1 MFRIRSFS
9 PLLVILVLSFH
20 PESAAAWTSE
30 TVDTGGVGAHSSIKI
45 DSADHIHIA
54 YFANSF
60 GYLKYAFYD
69 GSQWHIETPD
79 PQYLSGHYTSVD
91 VDSSNTPH
99 IGYRYYSGHSIR
111 YASRTGG
118 VWSISEFETDPD
130 MEADI
135 SMRLDSHGLPHFSYW
150 DGEFTG
156 EPHDLKYA
164 HFDGSTWATTVVDFP
179 GDVGRG
185 SSIAL
190 DSHDNPHISYY
201 DQTNVTL
208 KYAAFDGT
216 AWRVQTIDNCETIAF
231 NFRTAIAVDS
241 RDRVHIVY
249 SAYHYAGGQW
259 RGRLKYAFFDGSTWS
274 ISTIEEGAPTRDF
287 RVPAITID
295 RADRPEISYL
305 IYYNSEP
312 ISPVM
317 RYARF
322 DGNIWRIEIVD
333 PIDLADSDY
342 SNGIDLDSSGR
353 PHLSYSK
360 RSTMLMH
367 ATGSIPANVAGDAG
381 SRPSVTL
388 LPPFPNPS
396 REGATFVFVLPRA
409 GSVDLGLYDVAGRR
423 VRTLARGGFGTGRH
437 AVRIGGDLPPG
448 VYLGRIEG
456 EGIGGS
462 GSVGAAKLIVR

>member
-1 MFRIRSFS
+1 MPRIFITLPVIAVLALSLHSS
-9 PLLVILVLSFH
+9 P
-20 PESAAAWTSE
+20 AAGWTTE
-30 TVDTGGVGAHSSIKI
+30 IVDAGGVGAHSSIRV
-45 DSADHIHIA
+45 DSADHVHIA

-69 GSQWHIETPD
+69 GGVWRVETPD

-99 IGYRYYSGHSIR
+99 IGYRFYSGHSIR

-118 VWSISEFETDPD
+118 SWSISEFETDPD

-164 HFDGSTWATTVVDFP
+164 HFNGSTWATTIVDSP

-190 DSHDNPHISYY
+190 DSHQNPHISYY

-208 KYAAFDGT
+208 KYAAFDGA
-216 AWRVQTIDNCETIAF
+216 AWHVQTLDNCETIAF
-231 NFRTAIAVDS
+231 NFRSAIAVDS
-241 RDRVHIVY
+241 RDHVHIVY

-259 RGRLKYAFFDGSTWS
+259 RGRLKYAFFDGSAWT

-287 RVPAITID
+287 RVPAIAID

-305 IYYNSEP
+305 IYYNTEP

-317 RYARF
+317 KYARF
-322 DGNIWRIEIVD
+322 DGNFWRIEIVD
-333 PIDLADSDY
+333 PTDLADSDY
-342 SNGIDLDSSGR
+342 SNGIDLDSLGR
-353 PHLSYSK
+353 PHISYCK
-360 RSTMLMH
+360 RQTSLEH
-367 ATGSIPANVAGDAG
+367 AVGGIPADVTEDAR
-381 SRPSVTL
+381 SNPRVML

-396 REGATFVFVLPRA
+396 RDGATFVFVLPRA
-409 GSVDLGLYDVAGRR
+409 TSVDLSVYDVAGRR
-423 VRTLARGGFGTGRH
+423 VRTLARGSFGAGAH
-437 AVRIGGDLPPG
+437 AAQVDGGLAPG
-448 VYLGRIEG
+448 VYFGRVE
-456 EGIGGS
+456 GS
-462 GSVGAAKLIVR
+462 GSDGGAKLVVR